1 MTNYKQR
8 TKARKKMSKIMREA
22 IETLEKAETH
32 NIQWD
37 FLPGEI
43 FREILDVLGQIET
56 KLERLEA

>member
-1 MTNYKQR
+1 MTKDRER
-8 TKARKKMSKIMREA
+8 TKARKKMSKILKEA
-22 IETLEKAETH
+22 IESLERAETH

-37 FLPGEI
+37 FIPGEI